1 MNNSYSYLYC
11 FEKTKKAVS
20 PKKIKAAEDY
30 LKSFDNKF
38 DSANRASD
46 RQIYKLSLSD
56 EFNCDPI
63 LCLRCRV
70 SKAIYNECKSIY
82 EMNEDKV
89 DLFDLLRFVLIDD
102 GRNYLLV
109 RNFYGKR
116 QKYLINFSFLGNNL
130 LNIKI
135 PIFLE
140 IIKTFDYER
149 SNLRTWTRRIVRAD
163 IDIRNHLRERGV
175 KFIKTWAKL
184 ADTSTKRIKNSLI
197 NYGINKSFLDEMIR
211 LHESYK
217 NIYKEAKKY
226 HYARNKTQ
234 QGWEPTQEFLKS
246 LDPPQE
252 NKKNLLLMEEALN
265 FSFQPKLEFFD
276 DKNFDEKIKDIG
288 FSQDVN
294 ENELK
299 IKSLIETI
307 KKSSTE
313 IIKEVLNEDKKKW
326 MKDEERKKCWL
337 LYSKGMSQREI
348 AKKCNHKQGWVSKL
362 IRENFLGELIAND
375 VLISLKNKK
384 EFENISKIPEELDY
398 IKDLIRNQIL
408 SIEQITNRSF
418 LMQIVEEE
426 LNK

>member
-1 MNNSYSYLYC
+1 MKNPYTYLYYYD
-11 FEKTKKAVS
+11 FSKNKISTKN
-20 PKKIKAAEDY
+20 IKNAEDY
-30 LKSFDNKF
+30 LKSLNISFEKPNR
-38 DSANRASD
+38 DSD
-46 RQIYKLSLSD
+46 KQFYILGKSD
-56 EFNCDPI
+56 ELNSDPI
-63 LCLRCRV
+63 ICLRCRV
-70 SKAIYNECKSIY
+70 SRSIY
-82 EMNEDKV
+82 SQCKDVYDNNDEKI
-89 DLFDLLRFVLIDD
+89 DLFDLARIALIDD

-149 SNLRTWTRRIVRAD
+149 SNLNTWTTRIFKGNT
-163 IDIRNHLRERGV
+163 DIRNYMRQFDI

-184 ADTSTKRIKNSLI
+184 ADTSSKRIKNSLMH
-197 NYGINKSFLDEMIR
+197 YGIDKNLIEDLVC

-217 NIYKEAKKY
+217 SKYREAKKD
-226 HYARNKTQ
+226 HFAKNNTQ
-234 QGWEPTQEFLKS
+234 QGWEPSQEFLKS
-246 LDPPQE
+246 LDPPQDNE
-252 NKKNLLLMEEALN
+252 DNFKLMEEALN
-265 FSFQPKLEFFD
+265 FSFQPKIESIH
-276 DKNFDEKIKDIG
+276 DKNFDEEIKDIE

-294 ENELK
+294 DNELK

-326 MKDEERKKCWL
+326 IKDEERKKCWL

-362 IRENFLGELIAND
+362 IKENFLGELIAND

-384 EFENISKIPEELDY
+384 EFSNISKIPEELDY
-398 IKDLIRNQIL
+398 IKGLIRNQIL
-408 SIEQITNRSF
+408 SPELKTNRSF